1 VKKTIGTVPLFF
13 TMADTMQESYVKVY
27 EGLIRRIKRYNPSAD
42 EALLRKAFEFS
53 QAAHKEQQ
61 RKSGSPYFEHP
72 LEVAKILT
80 GLRMDYE
87 TIAGGVLHDVAE
99 DTDITIEQVERE
111 FGSSIAQLVDGVTKI
126 SGLKMQGFERQQ
138 AENFRKMLL
147 SMVKDIRVILIKFA
161 DRLHNMRTLEY
172 LPEKKRQR
180 IARETRE
187 VYAPLAHRLGL
198 AKIKWELED
207 LSLKY
212 LEPDVYFD
220 LFTKIRETREERE
233 KTIQEV
239 THPIRQALVEA
250 KIQARFEGRPK
261 HFYSIFNKI
270 TKRGVPFEEI
280 YDLLAIR
287 IIVDKV
293 EECYHALGIV
303 HSLFTPIHERF
314 KDYLA
319 TPKSNG
325 YQSLHTTV
333 IGPHGKKIEIQIRTE
348 QMHRTAEDGIA
359 AHWRYKEGRLR
370 EDDLDHHLSWLR
382 QVLDWED
389 GEPDS
394 DFLDHLKINLF
405 QDEVFIFTPKGDLF
419 RLPVKSTPVD
429 FAFAIH
435 TDIGLHCLAAKVNG
449 KIVPLNTELRSGDT
463 VEILTS
469 ANQRPNEDWLKFV
482 VTTRARSRIKRII
495 KDSQYESSI
504 ALGEEML
511 TRALSRFSKKIKDVQ
526 IDTLLESLK
535 LKDRNTLFASLGR
548 GDLKLDQVIRKL
560 LPEEKSPEHA
570 DQFILKKFIERA
582 RKSSHGVRV
591 AGMDNIMIAFGG
603 CCNPVPGEP
612 ITGIVTKGRGIVI
625 HSNTCKNL
633 VHLMQDPDRIVD
645 VSWDVEKGKRFLSG
659 IYILGERR
667 NKFLTEISEYVAH
680 EDANIVSVNMNSENS
695 LVNCIMTIEVYD
707 LAHLQRIMAKI
718 NKLPGVISVD
728 RLNK

>member
-1 VKKTIGTVPLFF
+1 
-13 TMADTMQESYVKVY
+13 
-27 EGLIRRIKRYNPSAD
+27 
-42 EALLRKAFEFS
+42 
-53 QAAHKEQQ
+53 
-61 RKSGSPYFEHP
+61 
-72 LEVAKILT
+72 
-80 GLRMDYE
+80 MDYE

-449 KIVPLNTELRSGDT
+449 KIVP
-463 VEILTS
+463 
-469 ANQRPNEDWLKFV
+469 
-482 VTTRARSRIKRII
+482 
-495 KDSQYESSI
+495 
-504 ALGEEML
+504 
-511 TRALSRFSKKIKDVQ
+511 
-526 IDTLLESLK
+526 
-535 LKDRNTLFASLGR
+535 
-548 GDLKLDQVIRKL
+548 
-560 LPEEKSPEHA
+560 
-570 DQFILKKFIERA
+570 
-582 RKSSHGVRV
+582 
-591 AGMDNIMIAFGG
+591 
-603 CCNPVPGEP
+603 
-612 ITGIVTKGRGIVI
+612 
-625 HSNTCKNL
+625 
-633 VHLMQDPDRIVD
+633 
-645 VSWDVEKGKRFLSG
+645 
-659 IYILGERR
+659 
-667 NKFLTEISEYVAH
+667 
-680 EDANIVSVNMNSENS
+680 
-695 LVNCIMTIEVYD
+695 
-707 LAHLQRIMAKI
+707 
-718 NKLPGVISVD
+718 
-728 RLNK
+728 